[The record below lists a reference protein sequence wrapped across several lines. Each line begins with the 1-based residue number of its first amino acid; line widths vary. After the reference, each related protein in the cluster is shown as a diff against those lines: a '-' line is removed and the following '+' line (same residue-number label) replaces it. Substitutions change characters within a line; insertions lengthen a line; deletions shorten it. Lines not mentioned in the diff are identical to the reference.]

1 MDAAILG
8 KDAETRALH
17 FLESHG
23 LRCVARNYRCRTGE
37 IDLIVQDQ
45 DSLVFVEVR
54 YRRQSRFGSG
64 AETVDW
70 RKQSKLVACARHYLQ
85 RHPGAASQPCR
96 FDVLSVSGTEIE
108 IEWIR
113 NAFEAPE

>member
-1 MDAAILG
+1 MSAVLRG
-8 KDAETRALH
+8 KDAESRALR

-23 LRCVARNYRCRTGE
+23 LRCVTRNYRCKRGE

-45 DSLVFVEVR
+45 DSLVFIEVR

-70 RKQSKLVACARHYLQ
+70 RKQSKLIACARHYLQ
-85 RHPGAASQPCR
+85 RHPDAASQPCR

-108 IEWIR
+108 IEWIK